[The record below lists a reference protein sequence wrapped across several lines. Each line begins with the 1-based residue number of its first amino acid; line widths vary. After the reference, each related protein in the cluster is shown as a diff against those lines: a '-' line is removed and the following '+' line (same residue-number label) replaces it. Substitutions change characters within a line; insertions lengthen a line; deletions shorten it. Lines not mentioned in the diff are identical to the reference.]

1 MLFETFFLLILYLII
16 VIIVIIYQLYETY
29 DYYPHL
35 RTLKKD
41 GYKVFLNDDKN
52 MVLQSLPSGYDFIN
66 YKYTIKGCT
75 LSTFHRDITSSQFIY
90 KTRYPV
96 YTYITYMNDG
106 DLLALCPGSH
116 LTTPFLFE
124 SPVIIKGKP
133 KTSIL
138 FNCDIIHAGAINNFG
153 INRHAIQYKICHK
166 DDLKLLKHL
175 EGIDKLSYGICNNSR
190 DNYVYILR
198 KISLFFPFVFNHIFT
213 KLLQEKPKKDT
224 ITEYLID
231 NFYIGDFYNK

>member
-1 MLFETFFLLILYLII
+1 MLFETLFLLIIYIII
-16 VIIVIIYQLYETY
+16 VIAVIIYQLYETN
-29 DYYPHL
+29 DYYSHS

-41 GYKVFLNDDKN
+41 GFKVFLNDDKE
-52 MVLQSLPSGYDFIN
+52 MVLQSLPTGYEFMN
-66 YKYTIKGCT
+66 YRYIIKGCT
-75 LSTFHRDITSSQFIY
+75 IATFHRDITSSQFIF

-96 YTYITYMNDG
+96 YTHITYNNDG

-153 INRHAIQYKICHK
+153 KDRYAIQSKICHK
-166 DDLKLLKHL
+166 DDKELLKHL
-175 EGIDKLSYGICNNSR
+175 EGIDKITEGICNNSR

-231 NFYIGDFYNK
+231 KFYIGDFYIK